1 MKKSVKLSLAIALMM
16 GVTAGSQVAG
26 MNTASAE
33 ISDNFKLEVNGVIS
47 NAMDKDNAGGYAAQD
62 NYKVD
67 PATGKKEYKS
77 NYWSNYTRVVMTYF
91 VDKDTKFTARLHS
104 DFDGVA
110 DYSSNTNSKHAYF
123 DQSYLQLKDK
133 KANTTYLVGKK
144 GAYLGQGMTYN
155 SSGNLTGAQVSFGN
169 WYDPTCLQLIY
180 GDRDNG
186 DRVLAAIFT
195 HDIVKDVQ
203 LSALYLDV
211 KSEYASSKYNK
222 YHIWSLGTKAKMPGL
237 TVVGEYAHNTST
249 DMRSEDASSAA
260 RKGWYVELYTGPTSD
275 MTSGLPLEK
284 VGTQVWSLKYQDL
297 GKGAQ
302 YVHNPTFID
311 DARGWKLTYGRVL
324 KRGLSADI
332 SVARMQDKGLSTYHD
347 PANGKWK
354 NQVIAELA
362 YKFK

>member
-1 MKKSVKLSLAIALMM
+1 MKKSAKLSLAIALMM
-16 GVTAGSQVAG
+16 GVTAGSQIAG

-47 NAMDKDNAGGYAAQD
+47 NVMDKDNAGGYTAQD
-62 NYKVD
+62 NYKID
-67 PATGKKEYKS
+67 PATGKKEYKKS
-77 NYWSNYTRVVMTYF
+77 YWNNYTRVVMTYF

-110 DYSSNTNSKHAYF
+110 DYSKNGNSKQAYF
-123 DQSYLQLKDK
+123 DQSYVQFKDK

-186 DRVLAAIFT
+186 DRVLAANFT
-195 HDIVKDVQ
+195 HDIVKNVQ

-211 KSEYASSKYNK
+211 KSEYASNKYNN
-222 YHIWSLGTKAKMPGL
+222 YHIWSLGTETKLPEVTL
-237 TVVGEYAHNTST
+237 VGEYAHNTST
-249 DMRSEDASSAA
+249 DMRAADAVSGA
-260 RKGWYVELYTGPTSD
+260 RKGWYIEAYTGPTSD
-275 MTSGLPLEK
+275 MTSGLPLQK

-332 SVARMQDKGLSTYHD
+332 SVARMQDKGLSTYND